1 MKILYYSAHPNLRL
15 ATASGPG
22 THMREVINAFEEN
35 GNEVR
40 TLIMGD
46 YGREDEVPNSKN
58 SNGSGIKS
66 KIKPFVPAYLWQT
79 LKDRNLLAYD
89 RYAATALDEVVQEF
103 QPDLIYERGYFLMTS
118 GIAIAKAHKIKHALE
133 MNAPYPEEKKSM
145 EGTSWYDRIA
155 KAKEREQVQ
164 GTDKLVVVSSD
175 LKRYFVEGCEIRE
188 DKVLITPNAINSSFG
203 KDANGKAIREELQLG
218 EGLVVGF
225 VGSIFPYHGVDAL
238 IDAFSKL
245 NAPES
250 KLLIVG
256 DGEILPELKILAK
269 ERGIQD
275 RVCFT
280 GSVLHSEVASYIDAM
295 DITVM
300 ATSNWYGSPVK
311 IFEYGAL
318 GKAVIAPNNGPV
330 NDVMEHLTD
339 GFLITKK
346 EELTDALNELIQD
359 SDLRNRLANDW
370 QKKVVSNHTWKQ
382 VGLDILGH
390 VNS

>member
-22 THMREVINAFEEN
+22 THMREVIKAFEEN
-35 GNEVR
+35 GHEVQ

-46 YGREDEVPNSKN
+46 YGREESLQ
-58 SNGSGIKS
+58 STQTASRGGLRS
-66 KIKPFVPAYLWQT
+66 KIKPFIPAYLWQT

-89 RYAATALDEVVQEF
+89 RFAASALDKAVQSF

-118 GIAIAKAHKIKHALE
+118 GIAISKAHEIKHALE

-145 EGTSWYDRIA
+145 EGPSWYDRIA
-155 KAKEREQVQ
+155 KQKEREQVQ

-175 LKRYFVEGCEIRE
+175 LKRYFVEGCEIGE

-203 KDANGKAIREELQLG
+203 KDADGKAIREELQMG

-256 DGEILPELKILAK
+256 DGEILPELKIVAQ

-280 GSVLHSEVASYIDAM
+280 GSVPHNKVASYIDAM

-330 NDVMEHLTD
+330 NDVMKHLTD

-346 EELTDALNELIQD
+346 EELAGALNELNQD
-359 SDLRNRLANDW
+359 SKLRNKLANYW
-370 QKKVVSNHTWKQ
+370 HKKVISNHTWKQ
-382 VGLDILGH
+382 VGMDILNH
-390 VNS
+390 LNN